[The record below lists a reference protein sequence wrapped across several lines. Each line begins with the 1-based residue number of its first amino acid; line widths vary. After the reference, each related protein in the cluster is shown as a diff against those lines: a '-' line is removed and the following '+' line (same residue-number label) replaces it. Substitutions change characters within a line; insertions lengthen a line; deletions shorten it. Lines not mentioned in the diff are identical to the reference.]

1 MEKDFQDTIQTLRGD
16 NESLAKE
23 NLSLRR
29 QIGGYLTSKTRYKH
43 EIQRL
48 KALNVE
54 ADEMYEKK
62 IAELEEKRRV
72 MDGLTHQVRDLIAV
86 KNEMEAN
93 LVAKDK
99 AIADLETEIAQLKR
113 PWYKKWF

>member
-1 MEKDFQDTIQTLRGD
+1 MEKDFQDTIQTLKCD
-16 NESLAKE
+16 NEELGKEIISLK
-23 NLSLRR
+23 R
-29 QIGGYLTSKTRYKH
+29 QIGGYITANTNFKRRISSLVK
-43 EIQRL
+43 
-48 KALNVE
+48 LNKE